1 MIKFND
7 ASKTRYNEYNIVGFY
22 VDSSHRIILL
32 GINKDECELVYGNTE
47 TMNKDIEL
55 LDKVLYTKSMEEVI
69 SCRDKEVE
77 CLRKL

>member
-7 ASKTRYNEYNIVGFY
+7 ASRTRYNEHNIVGFY

-32 GINKDECELVYGNTE
+32 CVNNSECELVYGNTE

-69 SCRDKEVE
+69 SCRDKEVG
-77 CLRKL
+77 CS

>member
-1 MIKFND
+1 MIKFKD

-77 CLRKL
+77 CF